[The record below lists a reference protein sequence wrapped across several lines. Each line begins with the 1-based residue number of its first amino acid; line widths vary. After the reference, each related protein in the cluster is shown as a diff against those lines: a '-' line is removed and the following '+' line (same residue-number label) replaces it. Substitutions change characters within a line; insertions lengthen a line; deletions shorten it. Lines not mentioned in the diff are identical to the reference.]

1 MCIAVRRR
9 HVNGPELPRGRRN
22 CLLLGETC
30 AANSDPAF
38 LRPSTDHTPC
48 CADKCLC
55 EDDQTTPTSTA
66 CVDRSFEASGVV
78 SKGLGLLR
86 GESCAEVVGSAS
98 GHGGITGAE
107 LCQMT
112 LSDLASNLAAGYTVG
127 GASLSYTPPS
137 GYTYVANLCPA
148 TCGSHGVGEAACG
161 GSGITPV
168 SASVVTTTTTAEL
181 RTRIANAPQTGC
193 DFYVRAADFYV
204 RAEEMW
210 TIRCGNPTMI
220 FLDQGTFLLGGM
232 QVRGLACTPARDPH
246 RGCRLAHTPPS
257 PAQVDL
263 RTNTV
268 YEIIGHPGGSTLDAQ
283 GLSRIFDLD
292 YKAALTLKN
301 VTLINGRADHGGAI
315 RLRSRLLAGTEGMP
329 ISVATAEAARLTIR
343 GGAIRDCEATNDGGA
358 VAVISEASMFGGAAG
373 KCRLVVAPAALA

>member
-1 MCIAVRRR
+1 MACI
-9 HVNGPELPRGRRN
+9 
-22 CLLLGETC
+22 
-30 AANSDPAF
+30 
-38 LRPSTDHTPC
+38 
-48 CADKCLC
+48 C
-55 EDDQTTPTSTA
+55 EDDQTTPASTA
-66 CVDRSFEASGVV
+66 CVDRSFEANGILRE
-78 SKGLGLLR
+78 GLGLFR
-86 GESCAEVVGSAS
+86 GESCADVVGSAH

-112 LSDLASNLAAGYTVG
+112 LSDLAANLAAGFSAG
-127 GASLSYTPPS
+127 GTSLSHSDLATNLAAGFSAGGTSLSYTPPS
-137 GYTYVANLCPA
+137 RYTYIANLCPA

-181 RTRIANAPQTGC
+181 QTRIANAPQTGC
-193 DFYVRAADFYV
+193 DYYWGPDGPITFL
-204 RAEEMW
+204 EEMW

-220 FLDQGTFLLGGM
+220 FLDQGTFLLGGT

-301 VTLINGRADHGGAI
+301 VTLINGRADDGGAI
-315 RLRSRLLAGTEGMP
+315 RLRSRLLPGAPVEMAIIT
-329 ISVATAEAARLTIR
+329 VEAARLAIR

-358 VAVISEASMFGGAAG
+358 IAAIAEANMYGNAV
-373 KCRLVVAPAALA
+373 C